1 MRPKGVTRQQGAPSN
16 NISIAGT
23 SERGSP
29 RSALR
34 GLHLALGW
42 MSRRCNRDSFAVGA
56 KPVDWGGRQSGRIL
70 FMRLVILGGVAAG
83 TKAASRA
90 RRLDPAMEIT
100 VYQDEPEPSISEC
113 GLPYL
118 LSGVV
123 EERDDLVARTPEK
136 FAEKGIEIMVR
147 HRVER
152 IDATGKNLSVLNLK
166 TGEAFEDTYE
176 RLVIATGARAVLP
189 PIPGAELEGVFKL
202 RFLTDSDKIGG
213 YIEERSPK
221 KATIVGGGY
230 IGLEVA
236 ENLCRLG
243 MEVSLIEG
251 EDRVALAYGPE
262 VAEKVEA
269 HLAENSVTVYTG
281 TKVEEFGG
289 EGRVE
294 SVRFGNREIAA
305 DLVVVGVGVR
315 PNVEL
320 AGEAGAEIGETGA
333 IRVDRL
339 MRTGLRDVWAAG
351 DCVETVNLVSGKPAW
366 IPLGDTANQ
375 MGRVAGT
382 NAATGEDTL
391 EFPGVLGTGIFK
403 VFDLGV
409 GKTGLS
415 EEEAED
421 AGFKTICAAIETID
435 RASYYPG
442 AQKVFIKLISDRS
455 TGRLIGA
462 EAADYG
468 ADKLT
473 DICATAIWG
482 NLAYPDL
489 VNLDL
494 AYAPPFG
501 PTLSPVIQAATVLS
515 GRFERARR
523 GVRVS
528 E

>member
-1 MRPKGVTRQQGAPSN
+1 
-16 NISIAGT
+16 
-23 SERGSP
+23 
-29 RSALR
+29 
-34 GLHLALGW
+34 
-42 MSRRCNRDSFAVGA
+42 
-56 KPVDWGGRQSGRIL
+56 
-70 FMRLVILGGVAAG
+70 MRLVILGGVAAG

-90 RRLDPAMEIT
+90 RRLEPEMEIT
-100 VYQDEPEPSISEC
+100 VYQEEPEPSISEC

-136 FAEKGIEIMVR
+136 FAEKDIDVLVC

-166 TGEAFEDTYE
+166 TGQAFEDAYD

-202 RFLTDSDKIGG
+202 RFLTDSDEIGR
-213 YIEERSPK
+213 YIEEQSPK

-262 VAEKVEA
+262 VSENVEA
-269 HLAENSVTVYTG
+269 ELEANGVGVYTG
-281 TKVEEFGG
+281 ERVDEFTG
-289 EGRVE
+289 EGRVRG
-294 SVRFGNREIAA
+294 VMFGDRELET
-305 DLVVVGVGVR
+305 DLVIVGVGIK

-320 AGEAGAEIGETGA
+320 ATEAGIETGTTGA
-333 IRVDRL
+333 ILVDRH
-339 MRTGLRDVWAAG
+339 MKTSVPDVWAAG
-351 DCVETVNLVSGKPAW
+351 DCVETTNLVSGRPTW
-366 IPLGDTANQ
+366 VPLGDTANQ

-382 NAATGEDTL
+382 NAATGDETL
-391 EFPGVLGTGIFK
+391 EFPGILGTGIFK
-403 VFDLGV
+403 VFGLDV

-415 EEEAED
+415 EKEAED
-421 AGFKTICAAIETID
+421 AGFEVVSAGLWAYD
-435 RASYYPG
+435 RAAYYPG
-442 AQKVFIKLISDRS
+442 AGKIFLKLIADRA
-455 TGRLIGA
+455 TGRLLGA
-462 EAADYG
+462 EAAGSG

-473 DICATAIWG
+473 DICAAALWG
-482 NLAYPDL
+482 RLSYPDL
-489 VNLDL
+489 VNIDL
-494 AYAPPFG
+494 AYAPPYG
-501 PTLSPVIQAATVLS
+501 PALSPVIQVATILS
-515 GRFERARR
+515 GKFGRTTEGLRT
-523 GVRVS
+523 S

>member
-1 MRPKGVTRQQGAPSN
+1 
-16 NISIAGT
+16 
-23 SERGSP
+23 
-29 RSALR
+29 
-34 GLHLALGW
+34 
-42 MSRRCNRDSFAVGA
+42 
-56 KPVDWGGRQSGRIL
+56 
-70 FMRLVILGGVAAG
+70 MRLVILGGVAAG

-90 RRLDPAMEIT
+90 RRLDPEMEIT
-100 VYQDEPEPSISEC
+100 VYQEEPEPSISEC

-123 EERDDLVARTPEK
+123 EERDDLVARTPEQ
-136 FAEKGIEIMVR
+136 FAEKGIEVLVR

-152 IDATGKNLSVLNLK
+152 IDTTGKNLSVLNLK
-166 TGEAFEDTYE
+166 TGKAFEDTYD

-189 PIPGAELEGVFKL
+189 SIPGVELEGVFKL

-262 VAEKVEA
+262 VSENVEA
-269 HLAENSVTVYTG
+269 ELEANGVGVYTG
-281 TKVEEFGG
+281 EKVDEFTG
-289 EGRVE
+289 EGRVRG
-294 SVRFGNREIAA
+294 VKFGDRELET
-305 DLVVVGVGVR
+305 DLVIVGVGIR

-320 AGEAGAEIGETGA
+320 AVEAGVQIGTTGA
-333 IRVDRL
+333 ILVDTL
-339 MRTGLRDVWAAG
+339 MQTSVPDIWAAG
-351 DCVETVNLVSGKPAW
+351 DCVETTNLVSGRPTW
-366 IPLGDTANQ
+366 VPLGDTANQ

-382 NAATGEDTL
+382 NSATGDETL
-391 EFPGVLGTGIFK
+391 EFPGILGTGIFK

-415 EEEAED
+415 EKEAED
-421 AGFKTICAAIETID
+421 AGFEVVSAGLKAND
-435 RASYYPG
+435 RAAYYPG
-442 AQKVFIKLISDRS
+442 AQKVFLKLIADRE
-455 TGRLIGA
+455 TGLVLGA
-462 EAADYG
+462 ESAGSG

-473 DICATAIWG
+473 DICAAALWG
-482 NLAYPDL
+482 RLSYPDL
-489 VNLDL
+489 VNIDL
-494 AYAPPFG
+494 AYAPPYG
-501 PTLSPVIQAATVLS
+501 PALSPVIQAATILS
-515 GRFERARR
+515 GKFDRAREGLR
-523 GVRVS
+523 AS